1 MEGRVPTFA
10 IAVEGRAP
18 SSVAVELAARNM
30 CVWSGHYYAVEPMRR
45 LGLLESGG
53 LTRIGFV
60 STTTEGEVDLLL
72 EALADL

>member
-1 MEGRVPTFA
+1 
-10 IAVEGRAP
+10 
-18 SSVAVELAARNM
+18 M

-60 STTTEGEVDLLL
+60 NTTTDSEVDRLLD
-72 EALADL
+72 ALASL